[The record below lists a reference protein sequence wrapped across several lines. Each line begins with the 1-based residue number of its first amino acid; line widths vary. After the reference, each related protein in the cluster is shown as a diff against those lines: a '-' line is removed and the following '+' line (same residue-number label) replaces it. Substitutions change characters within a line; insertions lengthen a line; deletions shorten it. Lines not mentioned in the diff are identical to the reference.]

1 MARTGLILLT
11 LALLFAVA
19 VFAKTK
25 CGMLSLDYDDYTMAG
40 IVGLVAER
48 EVSGV
53 AATAAAVAATVAA
66 AAVAATAAAVAA
78 TVAAAATAAAVAATA
93 AAAAVAA
100 AAAAAAGLTPP
111 LQLLLQEYCRPP
123 QQVLCSILNVL
134 DISTKFFLFQEAEWL
149 RPSVLN

>member
-1 MARTGLILLT
+1 MT
-11 LALLFAVA
+11 
-19 VFAKTK
+19 
-25 CGMLSLDYDDYTMAG
+25 TMAG

-78 TVAAAATAAAVAATA
+78 TVAAAAVAATAAAVAATV

-100 AAAAAAGLTPP
+100 AAAAAAGLTVLPRLPPP

>member
-1 MARTGLILLT
+1 MT
-11 LALLFAVA
+11 
-19 VFAKTK
+19 
-25 CGMLSLDYDDYTMAG
+25 TMAG

-78 TVAAAATAAAVAATA
+78 TAAAVAATV

-100 AAAAAAGLTPP
+100 AAAAAAGRLPPP
-111 LQLLLQEYCRPP
+111 LQLLLQEYCRSP

-134 DISTKFFLFQEAEWL
+134 HDISTKFFLFQEAEWL